1 MRIVVDDFLALMR
14 EQGHSNGLHVD
25 GNVVRVLRRRAAHRR
40 PGAGAFDV
48 LELLDDLQ
56 GRWFGSRE
64 RFSLWNNVEDVWGA
78 RGQARIETLLV
89 GLGRCAASTCVAKLR
104 STWGARAVELQGS
117 GRLQA
122 RAYSVCWS
130 EG

>member
-48 LELLDDLQ
+48 LEPLDDLQ
-56 GRWFGSRE
+56 GRWFG
-64 RFSLWNNVEDVWGA
+64 N
-78 RGQARIETLLV
+78 
-89 GLGRCAASTCVAKLR
+89 
-104 STWGARAVELQGS
+104 
-117 GRLQA
+117 
-122 RAYSVCWS
+122 
-130 EG
+130 